1 MNLSRPLHRARAWL
15 ADLTVGGSWG
25 RTLAPFQQLNLRW
38 YWFDGLFAS
47 ASDNIILNYVSLFII
62 ALGATGAQVGLASSL
77 SSIVSALVLIPGAL
91 LAERVI
97 HKKRIPLAF
106 GAAGRFSI
114 FLLVFVP
121 IFFKG
126 PTAIWIAIAFSVI
139 RDACSYFGY
148 PAWMDITNDVVPIE
162 GRGRYFGSRNFIM
175 GIAGMAV
182 TLLTGK
188 LITLFVHT
196 TGYQIAL
203 AAAFVLG
210 MASTFCFSRIDE
222 GAPRPSANGERGFPL
237 RGLVG
242 MLKGQSNFI
251 ALAVTAAMWNFA
263 VNISG
268 PFFNVQM
275 VNVLGFNTAVI
286 GVLNVISAFTSL
298 ITQKR
303 IGGLADRF
311 SNRKLQLISMALIP
325 ILPAA
330 WIFVTASWQVA
341 IINLFTGI
349 FWGIYNL
356 VSFNLLLAAVPRD
369 QVARFTAVYQVVILA
384 AMALGA
390 AIGSAI
396 VAAWGFTGVL
406 IATVA
411 VRYVTVAVFAR
422 FVREPRLDAAK
433 S

>member
-1 MNLSRPLHRARAWL
+1 MNPSSLFQRARAWL
-15 ADLTVGGSWG
+15 ADLTVGGAWG
-25 RTLAPFQQLNLRW
+25 RTLASSRQFNLRW
-38 YWFDGLFAS
+38 YWFDGLFAA
-47 ASDNIILNYVSLFII
+47 ASDNIILNFVSLYII

-77 SSIVSALVLIPGAL
+77 SSIASALVLFPGAF
-91 LAERVI
+91 LAERAL
-97 HKKRIPLAF
+97 HKKRVPLAF
-106 GAAGRFSI
+106 GAAGRFAI

-121 IFFKG
+121 ILFDG
-126 PTAIWIAIAFSVI
+126 PTAIWIAIALSVT
-139 RDACSYFGY
+139 RDACTYFGY

-196 TGYQIAL
+196 TGYQIAM

-210 MASTFCFSRIDE
+210 MTSTFCFSRIEE
-222 GAPRPSANGERGFPL
+222 GVSRRAAVLQKGFPL
-237 RGLVG
+237 RSLLS
-242 MLKGQSNFI
+242 MLKGKTNFI

-275 VNVLGFNTAVI
+275 VNVLHFSTAVI

-325 ILPAA
+325 LLPAA

-341 IINLFTGI
+341 LINLVNGV
-349 FWGIYNL
+349 FWGTYNL
-356 VSFNLLLAAVPRD
+356 VSFNLFLAAVPRD
-369 QVARFTAVYQVVILA
+369 QVARFTAVYQVVILV
-384 AMALGA
+384 AMALGSA
-390 AIGSAI
+390 LGSAI

-406 IATVA
+406 IATVT
-411 VRYVTVAVFAR
+411 VRYITVAVFAR
-422 FVREPRLDAAK
+422 FVRDPQMKPAD
-433 S
+433 